1 MKTLPN
7 LLIVDDTKGNLVLL
21 ESFLRKVKVNLIEA
35 LSGSEALKKIRG
47 IELALAIIDVRMPGM
62 DGYELAL
69 KINEEKSGEKVP
81 IIFITADHINE
92 RHVFKGY
99 DSGAVDYIFK
109 PVDDQILLSK
119 INVFLDLFNQ
129 KQKIK
134 NDAELLKNSTDELN
148 KVLANLK
155 KSEEKYRNYIDSAP
169 DGIFIADETG
179 RYIEVNNAA
188 CMITGYSKDE
198 LLKMS
203 VSDLYQ
209 EKSLKDDDMTPFGK
223 VVKTGTSKA
232 DMPFRHKNGT
242 IRWWSV
248 EAVKLSKTRFLGF
261 AKDITQR
268 SEMEESLRTHQF
280 ELEMQNDELMLA
292 IDKARIASQKYT
304 ELYDFAPSGY
314 FTLSAEGIIQE
325 INHSGAL
332 MLGKERSRLTDNH
345 FGFFVSRNSLPAFN
359 AFLKNVFTGKGK
371 EICEV
376 MLETEGNQPK
386 YVHIEGM
393 VLVNR
398 KECHINVV
406 DITERKM
413 AEQAVI
419 ISEEK
424 YRTMLNSSPD
434 GILLINMKGIITEV
448 SDIGLE
454 LFGADNIDDLV
465 GKNVLQFV
473 APDEKINIKEILE
486 KTLNEG
492 LVQNFELKIKKK
504 NKTLVAGEIS
514 VTLIQRQDGTPL
526 SYMVI
531 TRDITQRK
539 KEETKQ
545 MHADRMINLG
555 EMASGI
561 AHEINQPL
569 NIISLVMDKILFES
583 AKTKTIDIGLLKD
596 KSDKIFENITR
607 IRNIIDH
614 IRAFSRSQD
623 DYILTS
629 FNINSSIE
637 NAASMVIEQFK
648 HLGIELN
655 LQLGDQ
661 IPQIFGNTYKFEQ
674 VIINMLINAKDA
686 VIEKKSKL
694 SEYTEMIIGI
704 RSYLENQL
712 IIVEITDNGIGIS
725 DDDINNVMLP
735 FYTTKD
741 EGKGTGLGLSI
752 CYQIIKEM
760 DGTIDIKSKSLS
772 GTKIKIVL
780 DIQKKK

>member
-526 SYMVI
+526 S
-531 TRDITQRK
+531 
-539 KEETKQ
+539 
-545 MHADRMINLG
+545 
-555 EMASGI
+555 
-561 AHEINQPL
+561 
-569 NIISLVMDKILFES
+569 
-583 AKTKTIDIGLLKD
+583 
-596 KSDKIFENITR
+596 
-607 IRNIIDH
+607 
-614 IRAFSRSQD
+614 
-623 DYILTS
+623 
-629 FNINSSIE
+629 
-637 NAASMVIEQFK
+637 
-648 HLGIELN
+648 
-655 LQLGDQ
+655 
-661 IPQIFGNTYKFEQ
+661 
-674 VIINMLINAKDA
+674 
-686 VIEKKSKL
+686 
-694 SEYTEMIIGI
+694 
-704 RSYLENQL
+704 
-712 IIVEITDNGIGIS
+712 
-725 DDDINNVMLP
+725 
-735 FYTTKD
+735 
-741 EGKGTGLGLSI
+741 
-752 CYQIIKEM
+752 
-760 DGTIDIKSKSLS
+760 
-772 GTKIKIVL
+772 
-780 DIQKKK
+780 